1 MHPSLKRQLFKT
13 FAQMIDDLSSPKEIE
28 RFLTDF
34 FTDKELEQYIKR
46 LSSAYW
52 IKKGRDNRN
61 IKQNLRTSPKDIA
74 EAKRFL
80 VSEGGKLA
88 IKKIEAE
95 EWANQW
101 VEKIK
106 KFKK

>member
-1 MHPSLKRQLFKT
+1 MHKSLKRQLLKT
-13 FAQMIDDLSSPKEIE
+13 FAQMINDLSNPKEIE
-28 RFLTDF
+28 EFLQDF
-34 FTDKELEQYIKR
+34 FNERELENYIKR
-46 LSSAYW
+46 LSAAYW
-52 IKKGRDNRN
+52 LKKGRDNQN
-61 IKQNLRTSPKDIA
+61 ITQNLQVNEKELQ
-74 EAKRFL
+74 EAKEFL
-80 VSEGGKLA
+80 GKKGGKLA